1 MQSNA
6 SMSDFVCDVVIVGG
20 GMVGLSIANQL
31 LERAIASSVI
41 VLDKEPELGRHSSGR
56 NSGVLHAGL
65 YYKPDSVKARVCVE
79 GARRLRNWVL
89 ERGLPLNACGKVIV
103 PQRSDL
109 DGQLDLLAERG
120 VANGAQVEF
129 WDENQLRELIPEAR
143 SASGRAIWS
152 PNTAVVKPISVLRRL
167 QQELRERGVSFLASN
182 TGWIADPER
191 RLLQLADGRSI
202 AYGHLINSAGLQAD
216 RVAHPFGVGH
226 EYSLLPFKGLYWQ
239 LKQGCPIQLPT
250 NLYPVPDLNVPFLGV
265 HFTPNTDPIPQ
276 VSIGPTAVLA
286 LGRENYRG
294 LEAVEPA
301 MAAGNFAL
309 LAHQYLANKGGF
321 RRYVHEQA
329 FLGLPPL
336 LLRSAQQLIPALRAK
351 HLELSQKVGIR
362 SQLFNRRTK
371 SLEDDFLC
379 LPGPASTHILNAI
392 SPAFTASFA
401 LADLILDRMDLD

>member
-1 MQSNA
+1 M
-6 SMSDFVCDVVIVGG
+6 
-20 GMVGLSIANQL
+20 
-31 LERAIASSVI
+31 
-41 VLDKEPELGRHSSGR
+41 
-56 NSGVLHAGL
+56 
-65 YYKPDSVKARVCVE
+65 
-79 GARRLRNWVL
+79 
-89 ERGLPLNACGKVIV
+89 IV

-239 LKQGCPIQLPT
+239 LKQGCLFSCPPI
-250 NLYPVPDLNVPFLGV
+250 
-265 HFTPNTDPIPQ
+265 
-276 VSIGPTAVLA
+276 SI
-286 LGRENYRG
+286 R
-294 LEAVEPA
+294 
-301 MAAGNFAL
+301 
-309 LAHQYLANKGGF
+309 
-321 RRYVHEQA
+321 
-329 FLGLPPL
+329 
-336 LLRSAQQLIPALRAK
+336 
-351 HLELSQKVGIR
+351 
-362 SQLFNRRTK
+362 
-371 SLEDDFLC
+371 C
-379 LPGPASTHILNAI
+379 LT
-392 SPAFTASFA
+392 
-401 LADLILDRMDLD
+401 

>member
-1 MQSNA
+1 M
-6 SMSDFVCDVVIVGG
+6 
-20 GMVGLSIANQL
+20 
-31 LERAIASSVI
+31 
-41 VLDKEPELGRHSSGR
+41 
-56 NSGVLHAGL
+56 
-65 YYKPDSVKARVCVE
+65 
-79 GARRLRNWVL
+79 
-89 ERGLPLNACGKVIV
+89 
-103 PQRSDL
+103 
-109 DGQLDLLAERG
+109 
-120 VANGAQVEF
+120 
-129 WDENQLRELIPEAR
+129 
-143 SASGRAIWS
+143 
-152 PNTAVVKPISVLRRL
+152 
-167 QQELRERGVSFLASN
+167 
-182 TGWIADPER
+182 
-191 RLLQLADGRSI
+191 
-202 AYGHLINSAGLQAD
+202 
-216 RVAHPFGVGH
+216 GH

-379 LPGPASTHILNAI
+379 LPGPASTHIYLMLFHLLLRPVLHSQI
-392 SPAFTASFA
+392 
-401 LADLILDRMDLD
+401 